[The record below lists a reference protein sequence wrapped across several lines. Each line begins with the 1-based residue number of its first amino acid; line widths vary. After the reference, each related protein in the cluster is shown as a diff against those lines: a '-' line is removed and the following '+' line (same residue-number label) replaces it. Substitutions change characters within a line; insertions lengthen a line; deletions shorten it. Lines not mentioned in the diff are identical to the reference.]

1 MRLPRNNTP
10 AEIKAFDTLCQRL
23 SGFAD
28 HLSAE
33 YVDGYLTALAAG
45 PSAPPLADW
54 LPKLTGDAFDRAFGD
69 PEDRAQAEKA
79 LANRLTVLCDQL
91 DAEALLD
98 DQQSVRLA
106 PLMVEWTEEDR
117 AAAVKDGAIEAEHAG
132 ELVTGAEWADGF
144 FAGLNDHHDGWVAE
158 ADEEQGAVFES
169 LLAQVHALR
178 LAEGSEE
185 LAAHIA
191 EVYGPREGEKAPA
204 DTPAPDRD
212 RLIDEAC
219 FAVQDLRL
227 WWVDNAP
234 KPETRRVA
242 PQPGRNDPC
251 HCGSGKKFKKCHGA
265 AA

>member
-23 SGFAD
+23 SGFAE

-33 YVDGYLTALAAG
+33 YVDGYLSALAAG
-45 PSAPPLADW
+45 PSAPPLVEW

-69 PEDRAQAEKA
+69 PDDRGQAEKA
-79 LANRLTVLCDQL
+79 LANRLSVLCDQL

-98 DQQSVRLA
+98 DPQSVRLA
-106 PLMVEWTEEDR
+106 PLMVEWTAEDR
-117 AAAVKDGAIEAEHAG
+117 ATAVKEGAIEAEHAG

-144 FAGLNDHHDGWVAE
+144 FAGLNDHHDSWVAQPS
-158 ADEEQGAVFES
+158 DEQGVVFET
-169 LLAQVHALR
+169 LLQQVHALR

-185 LAAHIA
+185 MATHIA
-191 EVYGPREGEKAPA
+191 EVYGADEGEKPTAE
-204 DTPAPDRD
+204 TTLPDRD

-234 KPETRRVA
+234 KPETRRVEA
-242 PQPGRNDPC
+242 TPGRNDPC

-265 AA
+265 SA